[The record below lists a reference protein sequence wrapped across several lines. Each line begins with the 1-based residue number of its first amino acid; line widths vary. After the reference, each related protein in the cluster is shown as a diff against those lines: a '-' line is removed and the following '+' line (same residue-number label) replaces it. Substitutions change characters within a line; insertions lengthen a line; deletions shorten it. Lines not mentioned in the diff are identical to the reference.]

1 MFGILESKEAK
12 NPTMLKFLLD
22 LSHVIWLMPFE
33 AAAGPSFIK
42 AGWRGLQYPQ
52 ASTMADP
59 GNMVSCFLTDPDNI
73 HTNIYIYISQVF
85 VCVRVRP
92 CIQRKHVIYIYIN
105 NVCVLCFILL
115 DYHGLFI

>member
-73 HTNIYIYISQVF
+73 HTNIYIYITS
-85 VCVRVRP
+85 VCVCACAPVYTKKT
-92 CIQRKHVIYIYIN
+92 CNIYIYIN
-105 NVCVLCFILL
+105 SVCVLCFILL